1 MSAIF
6 SFSKLIIRTTNDNL
20 DFYFMVNN
28 QLQCGIIDEN
38 NHDARVRWW
47 TTNYEWP
54 YNAFLHPTPFAAE
67 NSNPLK

>member
-28 QLQCGIIDEN
+28 QLQRGIIDEN
-38 NHDARVRWW
+38 NHDARGR
-47 TTNYEWP
+47 
-54 YNAFLHPTPFAAE
+54 
-67 NSNPLK
+67 